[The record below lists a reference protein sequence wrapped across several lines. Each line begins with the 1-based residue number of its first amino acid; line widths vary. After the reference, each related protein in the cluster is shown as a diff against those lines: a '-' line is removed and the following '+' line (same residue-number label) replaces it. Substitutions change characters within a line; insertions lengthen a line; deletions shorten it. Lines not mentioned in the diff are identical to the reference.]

1 MVRVN
6 PSDGAKKW
14 ARNLGAATQDIAA
27 GIDRVTTA
35 PGTKAAAAS
44 GKWLAKV
51 SQAEPKF
58 KANVASVSLASWQ
71 ASAKDGVN
79 RVASGANA
87 KVGKMEA
94 FANEFYAHLDRGAAA
109 ISAMPTNTVE
119 DGIAKAAAQIR
130 HNAAFKR
137 SGTR

>member
-1 MVRVN
+1 MVRVS
-6 PSDGAKKW
+6 PSAGADKW
-14 ARNLGAATQDIAA
+14 ARNLGASTQDIAA

-35 PGTKAAAAS
+35 PGQKAAASS

-51 SQAEPKF
+51 TQAEPKF
-58 KANVASVSLASWQ
+58 KTNVAAVSLASWQ

-87 KVGKMEA
+87 KKGKMES
-94 FANEFYAHLDRGAAA
+94 FATEFYAHLDRGAAA
-109 ISAMPTNTVE
+109 INAMPTNTVE
-119 DGIAKAAAQIR
+119 DGIAKSAAQIR
-130 HNAAFKR
+130 HNANFKR

>member
-1 MVRVN
+1 MVRVS
-6 PSDGAKKW
+6 PSAGADKW
-14 ARNLGAATQDIAA
+14 ARNLGASTQDIAA

-35 PGTKAAAAS
+35 PGQKAAAAS

-51 SQAEPKF
+51 TQAEPKF
-58 KANVASVSLASWQ
+58 KTNVAAVSLASWQ
-71 ASAKDGVN
+71 SSAKDGVN

-87 KVGKMEA
+87 KKGKMES
-94 FANEFYAHLDRGAAA
+94 FATEFYAHLDRGAAA
-109 ISAMPTNTVE
+109 INAMPTNTVE

-130 HNAAFKR
+130 HNANFKR